1 MTAPAIIL
9 SRAQL
14 GENIG
19 AAARAM
25 ANFGLSDLRLVTPV
39 CRWPNDKA
47 TAMAVGASNITD
59 SARVFDTLDA
69 ALGDLQFVYAATA
82 RERGMAK
89 QILTPAEAAKRLREA
104 AARGE
109 RTGFCSVM
117 NAPASTMT
125 RFRLP
130 APSSRSRP
138 IRHFHRSISRRPSC

>member
-1 MTAPAIIL
+1 MTVSDNNPLDVAYYPDEGTVRLRATREDCTSVNGWCARWSSCRAP
-9 SRAQL
+9 QL

-59 SARVFDTLDA
+59 SARAYFATLA
-69 ALGDLQFVYAATA
+69 ALSDLQLVYAADGA
-82 RERGMAK
+82 RGAAWPK
-89 QILTPAEAAKRLREA
+89 PILTPAEAATRLRGA

-109 RTGFCSVM
+109 RTGLAV
-117 NAPASTMT
+117 
-125 RFRLP
+125 RQ
-130 APSSRSRP
+130 
-138 IRHFHRSISRRPSC
+138 